1 MGQALYRKYRSR
13 SLDQIVGQEHVV
25 SALRSALK
33 QQRVSHAYLF
43 TGPRGVGKTSIA
55 RILAH
60 EINQLPYQDEQSH
73 IDIIEID
80 AASNRGI
87 DEIRDLREKVYVAP
101 TTGKYKVY
109 IIDEVHMLT
118 PQAFNALLK
127 TLEEPPAH
135 VVFILAT
142 TEVHKLPATIISRT
156 QRYTFRPADLQ
167 QLTDHLRGIAKSE
180 KIKIDDESLALIAEH
195 GDGSFRDSVGLLD
208 QLGSGHKQITA
219 AEVHDLLGIPSK
231 QAITELLE
239 STVNGQI
246 ADIAAQL
253 QNLQTGGYQASV
265 IAKQLGGRLRQTVLE
280 NQLLLPLPE
289 TLQLMTRLLEV
300 PVSPDANRFL
310 EIVLIGVKGTADAP
324 KPAKPTE
331 QIVPAPVEPPKS
343 SVKAPAE
350 TKKSDK
356 PKNQPKDIATPPP
369 KTEKS
374 DVSVA
379 ETSKSVT
386 TPAEGAIDATLW
398 PEVLAQLKKRYNT
411 LYSIIRMAQPEFTD
425 STITLTFGFAFHQ
438 KRLNEAK
445 NRTIVSEVMTTVYG
459 RDIQLEC
466 HYDKNAK
473 PAGTAPA
480 TTGDTDR
487 NQSLDT
493 VSNIFG
499 GGELLES

>member
-208 QLGSGHKQITA
+208 QLGSGRGQITA

-231 QAITELLE
+231 QAITELLA

-265 IAKQLGGRLRQTVLE
+265 IAKQLGGMLRQTVLE

-289 TLQLMTRLLEV
+289 TLQLMARLLEV
-300 PVSPDANRFL
+300 PVSPDASRFL

-324 KPAKPTE
+324 KTAKPTE
-331 QIVPAPVEPPKS
+331 PATAPVESPKG
-343 SVKAPAE
+343 SVKAPAK

-356 PKNQPKDIATPPP
+356 TNNLPKGKTTPPP
-369 KTEKS
+369 KIEKS
-374 DVSVA
+374 DVPVA
-379 ETSKSVT
+379 EASKSVI
-386 TPAEGAIDATLW
+386 TPADGAIDATLW

-445 NRTIVSEVMTTVYG
+445 NRTIVSAVMTTVYG

-473 PAGTAPA
+473 PAGTATA
-480 TTGDTDR
+480 TAGDSGR